1 MMAIECQAHSGQPK
15 DGIFEVPNCGA
26 VPFLWSDLLSWGIW
40 VMLQL
45 SFGAAGLLA
54 RAASLFK

>member
-1 MMAIECQAHSGQPK
+1 MMEYQARSGQPK
-15 DGIFEVPNCGA
+15 DGIFDVPNRGT
-26 VPFLWSDLLSWGIW
+26 VPFLWSDLLSWGIR